1 LTRTAKSANEP
12 LMFPSPRPEAL
23 LLSLALDAVFG
34 DPEALHRRQL
44 HPVQLIGRVIA
55 WADRQFNR
63 ESDTPSRR
71 RNSGAWTAAALLAG
85 ALILGAVI
93 QVVLLALPIG
103 WLWLAIAMSTLI
115 AQKSLY
121 DHVAAVAS
129 GLETGGL
136 GGGRLAVSRIVGRD
150 PEALDQGGVSRAA
163 IESLAENFSDG
174 VVAPVFWAALLGLP
188 GLLAYKVINTADS
201 MIGHKSPRHLQFGW
215 AAARLDDLLNLVPAR
230 LSGLITCVA
239 ALLLPGADVRG
250 AWHAMRRDAR
260 KHRSPNAG
268 WPEAAFAG
276 ALGLAIAGPRVYRG
290 ERVEDHWM
298 NEGGRP
304 HAAAPDIRRALRLF
318 TRACIVQAALLV
330 ALIWLFD

>member
-1 LTRTAKSANEP
+1 
-12 LMFPSPRPEAL
+12 MFLFARSDSL

-34 DPEALHRRQL
+34 DPEALNRRQL

-55 WADRQFNR
+55 WADARFNR
-63 ESDTPSRR
+63 ESDTPGRR
-71 RNSGAWTAAALLAG
+71 RNSGAWTGAGLLAG
-85 ALILGAVI
+85 ALILGHLV
-93 QVVLLALPIG
+93 QTLLLALPLG
-103 WLWLAIAMSTLI
+103 WLWLAVVMSTLI

-150 PEALDQGGVSRAA
+150 PEALDQAGVSRAA

-174 VVAPVFWAALLGLP
+174 VVAPVFWAARLGLP

-201 MIGHKSPRHLQFGW
+201 MIGHKSPRHLHFGW
-215 AAARLDDLLNLVPAR
+215 GAARLDDLLNLIPAR
-230 LSGLITCVA
+230 ISGLLVCA
-239 ALLLPGADVRG
+239 AAWVLPGADPVS
-250 AWHAMRRDAR
+250 AWRAMWRDA
-260 KHRSPNAG
+260 KHHRSPNAG

-276 ALGLAIAGPRVYRG
+276 ALGLAIAGPRVYHG
-290 ERVEDHWM
+290 ELVEDHWM

-304 HAAAPDIRRALRLF
+304 HGAAPDIRMALRLF
-318 TRACIVQAALLV
+318 VRACCAQAVLLI

>member
-1 LTRTAKSANEP
+1 
-12 LMFPSPRPEAL
+12 MFLFARPGSL

-34 DPEALHRRQL
+34 DPEALNRRQL

-55 WADRQFNR
+55 WADARFNR
-63 ESDTPSRR
+63 ESDTPGRR
-71 RNSGAWTAAALLAG
+71 RNAGAWTTAALLAG
-85 ALILGAVI
+85 ALILGSLA
-93 QVVLLALPIG
+93 QALLLALPLG
-103 WLWLAIAMSTLI
+103 WLWLAIAMSTLF
-115 AQKSLY
+115 AQRSLY
-121 DHVAAVAS
+121 DHVASVAS

-150 PEALDQGGVSRAA
+150 PEALDQAGVSRAA

-201 MIGHKSPRHLQFGW
+201 MIGHKSPRHLHFGW

-230 LSGLITCVA
+230 LSGLIVCA
-239 ALLLPGADVRG
+239 ASWILSGADPLG
-250 AWHAMRRDAR
+250 AWRAMRRDAR
-260 KHRSPNAG
+260 YHRSPNAG

-276 ALGLAIAGPRVYRG
+276 ALGLAIAGPRAYHG
-290 ERVEDHWM
+290 QMVEDHWM

-304 HAAAPDIRRALRLF
+304 HAAAPDIRQALRLF
-318 TRACIVQAALLV
+318 VRACCVQAALLI

>member
-1 LTRTAKSANEP
+1 LTFSAKSANEP
-12 LMFPSPRPEAL
+12 WMFLFARSESL

-34 DPEALHRRQL
+34 DPEALNRRQL

-55 WADRQFNR
+55 WADARFNR
-63 ESDTPSRR
+63 ENDTPGRR
-71 RNSGAWTAAALLAG
+71 RNSGAWTTIGLLAG
-85 ALILGAVI
+85 ALLLGHLV
-93 QVVLLALPIG
+93 QTLLLALPLG
-103 WLWLAIAMSTLI
+103 WLWLAIVMSTLI

-150 PEALDQGGVSRAA
+150 PEALDQAGVSRAA

-174 VVAPVFWAALLGLP
+174 VVAPVFWAALFGLP

-201 MIGHKSPRHLQFGW
+201 MIGHKNARHLHFGW
-215 AAARLDDLLNLVPAR
+215 AAARLDDLLNLIPAR
-230 LSGLITCVA
+230 LSGVLVCA
-239 ALLLPGADVRG
+239 ASWILPGADPVG
-250 AWHAMRRDAR
+250 AWRALWRDA
-260 KHRSPNAG
+260 KHHRSPNAG

-276 ALGLAIAGPRVYRG
+276 ALGLAIAGPRVYHG
-290 ERVEDHWM
+290 ELVDDHWM

-304 HAAAPDIRRALRLF
+304 HAAAPDIRMALRLF
-318 TRACIVQAALLV
+318 VRACCAQAVLLI

>member
-1 LTRTAKSANEP
+1 LTRNAKSANEP
-12 LMFPSPRPEAL
+12 WMFLLAHPESL
-23 LLSLALDAVFG
+23 LISLVLDAVFG
-34 DPEALHRRQL
+34 DPEALNRRQL

-55 WADRQFNR
+55 WADRHFNR
-63 ESDTPSRR
+63 ESDTPGRR
-71 RNSGAWTAAALLAG
+71 RNFGAWATAALLAG
-85 ALILGAVI
+85 ALILGHLG
-93 QVVLLALPIG
+93 QTLLLALPLG
-103 WLWLAIAMSTLI
+103 WLWLAIVMSTLI

-121 DHVAAVAS
+121 QHVAAVAS

-150 PEALDQGGVSRAA
+150 PEALDQAGVSRAA

-174 VVAPVFWAALLGLP
+174 VVAPVFWAALFGLP

-201 MIGHKSPRHLQFGW
+201 MIGHKTERHLQFGW

-230 LSGLITCVA
+230 LSALIVCA
-239 ALLLPGADVRG
+239 AAWLLPGADPLA
-250 AWHAMRRDAR
+250 AWRAMWRDAR

-276 ALGLAIAGPRVYRG
+276 ALGLAIAGPRVYHG
-290 ERVEDHWM
+290 ELVKDHWM
-298 NEGGRP
+298 NDGGRP
-304 HAAAPDIRRALRLF
+304 HAAAPDIRMALRLF
-318 TRACIVQAALLV
+318 VRACCAQAALLI